1 MNHLTP
7 KKTVAFV
14 MCWLAVPHLMIELSS
29 AQEPPVAAQQS
40 DESKTKLINGTFPGE
55 DWEFFSGKKGA
66 KLDET
71 WSLIPDQEPNT
82 NVIVC
87 RGQPFGYIRTK
98 KKYANFEFGLEWRF
112 PTDENGNSG
121 VLLFTS
127 GDDQIW
133 PTAMQVQLHQPVAG
147 SIFPTQ
153 GAKSKN
159 ELRNVEMLSRPVNQW
174 NKCFIRCVNGN
185 VYVTINDTEVGEVVE
200 CEPKDGTIGLQSE
213 GSEVHFRRIW
223 IRELN
228 GENVPVATEADSGTG
243 PTTHVH
249 PVSIRLPGKIS
260 ASNLR
265 RAARRSYR

>member
-1 MNHLTP
+1 MIHRTP
-7 KKTVAFV
+7 MTLFQIQLLLLLVIGQTGYSQE
-14 MCWLAVPHLMIELSS
+14 VPATDPH
-29 AQEPPVAAQQS
+29 P
-40 DESKTKLINGTFPGE
+40 DDSKVILINGTFPGE
-55 DWEFFSGKKGA
+55 DWEFFSGKKDA

-71 WSLIPDQEPNT
+71 WSITPDQEPDT
-82 NVIVC
+82 NVIIC

-112 PTDENGNSG
+112 PKDENGNSG

-127 GDDQIW
+127 GEDQIW

-174 NKCFIRCVNGN
+174 NKCFIRCVNGT
-185 VYVTINDTEVGEVVE
+185 VYVTINDTEVGEVLE
-200 CEPKDGTIGLQSE
+200 CEPKIGSIALQSE

-223 IRELN
+223 IRELAPDSK
-228 GENVPVATEADSGTG
+228 PVATSKHSTVEKTVAIRPVGFRSIGKT
-243 PTTHVH
+243 
-249 PVSIRLPGKIS
+249 PVSEM
-260 ASNLR
+260 R
-265 RAARRSYR
+265 RINRKSTR